1 MVAAQDAETTPLV
14 SSKKRDAFSSSAS
27 WKKKSI
33 VVGAF
38 FVAVA
43 CFAVVVGTIRDS
55 GKGAAP
61 FYSILGNTPA
71 ARSTLGSSN
80 VIALSVAC
88 SPGMRIPFDV
98 ENYSGV
104 VGAKL
109 ITKSMSSDFSFE
121 SGVDMTETSCG
132 SYELADASK
141 YLVDGEQFGFFLYRL
156 DGSGSPIKDIGC
168 ESIEEDGRCPVHSSP
183 ITDTVGGPFAL
194 SSCTSSFTTDGVT
207 FYNRVY
213 SSGEDTTGYTWGA
226 CDSACGLKQPSEC
239 SETTEEAD
247 TTFYVSGTL
256 TLSGDD
262 IATAVT
268 EDEDSLKAFI
278 ASAAG
283 VDERQVSLIVS
294 ATLGGK
300 PLTKAAV
307 KEAKMAK
314 LGSTGSVTVTYEIM
328 VSEESEAEEVST
340 MLTNAD
346 FSSDKLNSL
355 LSTKVTS
362 YERTSKPSWN
372 DEQTID
378 ETAQN
383 ESFEALRTKTEKAKA
398 AAEEAEHLA
407 KIAKEEAEAAE
418 KAAKAAAEKAA
429 AEKDAAAKKAAEE
442 EAAKK
447 EAEAK
452 AAEEAKA
459 KAEKEAAAKAAAE
472 KAAAEAEA
480 AAAKAKA
487 EAEAAAKAKAEAEAA
502 AKAKAEAEAAA
513 KAKAE
518 AEAAAKAKAEAEAAA
533 KAKAEAEA
541 AAKAKAE
548 AEAAAKAKA
557 EAEAAEAAAEAAR
570 LAAIRYVHGAI
581 TITGHDLI
589 GKMDTQLAKGE
600 TLDAIAREANVT
612 VGQVSVHM
620 STSAGLGSILSKL
633 TSKLGDKYETTTI
646 EFQVKC
652 PTKEEARK
660 AKGLIDRSIEEDDHI
675 QDFKDMGIEIT
686 SFKSALPTTIN
697 KESVDFG
704 QGHSTGVA
712 SLHHNATEANAMI
725 REQEEEAEKVAKE
738 LAEAQAAAATE
749 TPAAAADAQKIVD
762 VDLEKIGIINPAN
775 YTGKQQYTI
784 DGLKCEAWNSTRAQ
798 KWSYTAET
806 FPEGNLG
813 SHNYCRNP
821 AGDAMSWCITSEI
834 SEATNSYWNWCVPKG
849 CEPKGDGTTVSWC
862 HGVDYRGDQ
871 GTTHYGFKCKDWNNT
886 KTKPS
891 KYPDSGLKGQTC
903 RSAIQ
908 AYGYEKPWCWVQENE
923 HDYWWDYCNLESV
936 TVEYSTEAAEAAA
949 EAARLAAIR
958 YVHGAITITGHDLIG
973 KMDTQLAKG
982 ETLDAIA
989 REANVT
995 VGQVSVHMSTSA
1007 GLGSILS
1014 KLTSKLGDKYETTTI
1029 EFQVKCPTK
1038 EEARKAKG
1046 LIDRSIEEDDHIQDF
1061 KDMGIEITSFKS
1073 ALPTT
1078 INKESVD
1085 FGQGHST
1092 GVASLHHNATEAN
1105 AMIREQEEEAEK
1117 VAKEL
1122 AEAQA
1127 AAATETPAAAAD
1139 AQKIVDVDLEKIG
1152 IINPA
1157 NYTGKQQ
1164 YTIDGLKC
1172 EAWNS
1177 TRAQKWS
1184 YTAETF
1190 PEGNLGSHN
1199 YCRNPAGDA
1208 MSWCITS
1215 EISEATN
1222 SYWNWCVPKGCEP
1235 KGDGTTVSW
1244 CHGVD
1249 YRGDQGTTHYGFKC
1263 KDWNNTKT
1271 KPSKYPDSGLK
1282 GQTCRSA
1289 IQAYGYE
1296 KPWCWVQENEHD
1308 YWWDYCNL
1316 ESVTVE

>member
-1 MVAAQDAETTPLV
+1 
-14 SSKKRDAFSSSAS
+14 
-27 WKKKSI
+27 
-33 VVGAF
+33 
-38 FVAVA
+38 
-43 CFAVVVGTIRDS
+43 
-55 GKGAAP
+55 
-61 FYSILGNTPA
+61 
-71 ARSTLGSSN
+71 
-80 VIALSVAC
+80 
-88 SPGMRIPFDV
+88 
-98 ENYSGV
+98 
-104 VGAKL
+104 
-109 ITKSMSSDFSFE
+109 
-121 SGVDMTETSCG
+121 
-132 SYELADASK
+132 
-141 YLVDGEQFGFFLYRL
+141 
-156 DGSGSPIKDIGC
+156 
-168 ESIEEDGRCPVHSSP
+168 
-183 ITDTVGGPFAL
+183 
-194 SSCTSSFTTDGVT
+194 
-207 FYNRVY
+207 
-213 SSGEDTTGYTWGA
+213 
-226 CDSACGLKQPSEC
+226 
-239 SETTEEAD
+239 
-247 TTFYVSGTL
+247 
-256 TLSGDD
+256 
-262 IATAVT
+262 
-268 EDEDSLKAFI
+268 
-278 ASAAG
+278 
-283 VDERQVSLIVS
+283 
-294 ATLGGK
+294 
-300 PLTKAAV
+300 
-307 KEAKMAK
+307 
-314 LGSTGSVTVTYEIM
+314 
-328 VSEESEAEEVST
+328 
-340 MLTNAD
+340 
-346 FSSDKLNSL
+346 
-355 LSTKVTS
+355 
-362 YERTSKPSWN
+362 
-372 DEQTID
+372 
-378 ETAQN
+378 
-383 ESFEALRTKTEKAKA
+383 
-398 AAEEAEHLA
+398 
-407 KIAKEEAEAAE
+407 
-418 KAAKAAAEKAA
+418 
-429 AEKDAAAKKAAEE
+429 
-442 EAAKK
+442 
-447 EAEAK
+447 
-452 AAEEAKA
+452 
-459 KAEKEAAAKAAAE
+459 
-472 KAAAEAEA
+472 
-480 AAAKAKA
+480 
-487 EAEAAAKAKAEAEAA
+487 
-502 AKAKAEAEAAA
+502 
-513 KAKAE
+513 
-518 AEAAAKAKAEAEAAA
+518 
-533 KAKAEAEA
+533 
-541 AAKAKAE
+541 
-548 AEAAAKAKA
+548 
-557 EAEAAEAAAEAAR
+557 
-570 LAAIRYVHGAI
+570 
-581 TITGHDLI
+581 
-589 GKMDTQLAKGE
+589 MDTQLAKGE

-660 AKGLIDRSIEEDDHI
+660 AKRLINRSIEEDDHI

-1038 EEARKAKG
+1038 EEARKAKR
-1046 LIDRSIEEDDHIQDF
+1046 LINRSIEEDDHIQDF

>member
-1 MVAAQDAETTPLV
+1 MVAAQDAETTPLLI
-14 SSKKRDAFSSSAS
+14 SKKRDAFSSSAS

-43 CFAVVVGTIRDS
+43 CFAVVVGTIRDRD
-55 GKGAAP
+55 KAAAP

-109 ITKSMSSDFSFE
+109 ITKSMSADFSFE

-502 AKAKAEAEAAA
+502 AKAEAEAKAA
-513 KAKAE
+513 AE
-518 AEAAAKAKAEAEAAA
+518 A
-533 KAKAEAEA
+533 
-541 AAKAKAE
+541 

-600 TLDAIAREANVT
+600 TLDLIAREANVT

-652 PTKEEARK
+652 PTKKEARK
-660 AKGLIDRSIEEDDHI
+660 AKRLIDRSIEEDDHI

-686 SFKSALPTTIN
+686 SYKSALPTTIN

-784 DGLKCEAWNSTRAQ
+784 DGLKCEAWDSTRAQ

-821 AGDAMSWCITSEI
+821 AGDSMLWCITSEI
-834 SEATNSYWNWCVPKG
+834 SEATKKYWNWCVPKG

-871 GTTHYGFKCKDWNNT
+871 GTPTHYGLKCKDWNNT

-936 TVEYSTEAAEAAA
+936 TVE
-949 EAARLAAIR
+949 
-958 YVHGAITITGHDLIG
+958 
-973 KMDTQLAKG
+973 
-982 ETLDAIA
+982 
-989 REANVT
+989 
-995 VGQVSVHMSTSA
+995 
-1007 GLGSILS
+1007 
-1014 KLTSKLGDKYETTTI
+1014 
-1029 EFQVKCPTK
+1029 
-1038 EEARKAKG
+1038 
-1046 LIDRSIEEDDHIQDF
+1046 
-1061 KDMGIEITSFKS
+1061 
-1073 ALPTT
+1073 
-1078 INKESVD
+1078 
-1085 FGQGHST
+1085 
-1092 GVASLHHNATEAN
+1092 
-1105 AMIREQEEEAEK
+1105 
-1117 VAKEL
+1117 
-1122 AEAQA
+1122 
-1127 AAATETPAAAAD
+1127 
-1139 AQKIVDVDLEKIG
+1139 
-1152 IINPA
+1152 
-1157 NYTGKQQ
+1157 
-1164 YTIDGLKC
+1164 
-1172 EAWNS
+1172 
-1177 TRAQKWS
+1177 
-1184 YTAETF
+1184 
-1190 PEGNLGSHN
+1190 
-1199 YCRNPAGDA
+1199 
-1208 MSWCITS
+1208 
-1215 EISEATN
+1215 
-1222 SYWNWCVPKGCEP
+1222 
-1235 KGDGTTVSW
+1235 
-1244 CHGVD
+1244 
-1249 YRGDQGTTHYGFKC
+1249 
-1263 KDWNNTKT
+1263 
-1271 KPSKYPDSGLK
+1271 
-1282 GQTCRSA
+1282 
-1289 IQAYGYE
+1289 
-1296 KPWCWVQENEHD
+1296 
-1308 YWWDYCNL
+1308 
-1316 ESVTVE
+1316 

>member
-1 MVAAQDAETTPLV
+1 MVAAQDAETTPLLI
-14 SSKKRDAFSSSAS
+14 SKKRDAFSSSAS

-43 CFAVVVGTIRDS
+43 CFAVVVGTIRDRD
-55 GKGAAP
+55 KGAAP

-109 ITKSMSSDFSFE
+109 ITKSMSADFSFE

-502 AKAKAEAEAAA
+502 AKAEAEAKAA
-513 KAKAE
+513 AE
-518 AEAAAKAKAEAEAAA
+518 A
-533 KAKAEAEA
+533 
-541 AAKAKAE
+541 

-600 TLDAIAREANVT
+600 TLDLIAREANVT

-652 PTKEEARK
+652 PTKKEARK
-660 AKGLIDRSIEEDDHI
+660 AKRLINRSIEEDDHI

-686 SFKSALPTTIN
+686 SYKSALPTTIN

-784 DGLKCEAWNSTRAQ
+784 DGLKCEAWDSTRAQ

-821 AGDAMSWCITSEI
+821 AGDSMLWCITSEI
-834 SEATNSYWNWCVPKG
+834 SEATKKYWNWCVPKG

-871 GTTHYGFKCKDWNNT
+871 GTPTHYGLKCKDWNNT

-936 TVEYSTEAAEAAA
+936 TVE
-949 EAARLAAIR
+949 
-958 YVHGAITITGHDLIG
+958 
-973 KMDTQLAKG
+973 
-982 ETLDAIA
+982 
-989 REANVT
+989 
-995 VGQVSVHMSTSA
+995 
-1007 GLGSILS
+1007 
-1014 KLTSKLGDKYETTTI
+1014 
-1029 EFQVKCPTK
+1029 
-1038 EEARKAKG
+1038 
-1046 LIDRSIEEDDHIQDF
+1046 
-1061 KDMGIEITSFKS
+1061 
-1073 ALPTT
+1073 
-1078 INKESVD
+1078 
-1085 FGQGHST
+1085 
-1092 GVASLHHNATEAN
+1092 
-1105 AMIREQEEEAEK
+1105 
-1117 VAKEL
+1117 
-1122 AEAQA
+1122 
-1127 AAATETPAAAAD
+1127 
-1139 AQKIVDVDLEKIG
+1139 
-1152 IINPA
+1152 
-1157 NYTGKQQ
+1157 
-1164 YTIDGLKC
+1164 
-1172 EAWNS
+1172 
-1177 TRAQKWS
+1177 
-1184 YTAETF
+1184 
-1190 PEGNLGSHN
+1190 
-1199 YCRNPAGDA
+1199 
-1208 MSWCITS
+1208 
-1215 EISEATN
+1215 
-1222 SYWNWCVPKGCEP
+1222 
-1235 KGDGTTVSW
+1235 
-1244 CHGVD
+1244 
-1249 YRGDQGTTHYGFKC
+1249 
-1263 KDWNNTKT
+1263 
-1271 KPSKYPDSGLK
+1271 
-1282 GQTCRSA
+1282 
-1289 IQAYGYE
+1289 
-1296 KPWCWVQENEHD
+1296 
-1308 YWWDYCNL
+1308 
-1316 ESVTVE
+1316 

>member
-1 MVAAQDAETTPLV
+1 MVAAQDAETTPLLI
-14 SSKKRDAFSSSAS
+14 SKKRDAFSSSAS

-43 CFAVVVGTIRDS
+43 CFAVVVGTIRDRD
-55 GKGAAP
+55 KAAAP

-109 ITKSMSSDFSFE
+109 ITKSMSADFSFE

-502 AKAKAEAEAAA
+502 AKAEAEAKAA
-513 KAKAE
+513 AE
-518 AEAAAKAKAEAEAAA
+518 A
-533 KAKAEAEA
+533 
-541 AAKAKAE
+541 

-600 TLDAIAREANVT
+600 TLDLIAREANVT

-652 PTKEEARK
+652 PTKKEARK
-660 AKGLIDRSIEEDDHI
+660 AKRLINRSIEEDDHI
-675 QDFKDMGIEIT
+675 QDFKDMGIEEIT
-686 SFKSALPTTIN
+686 SYKSALPTTIN

-784 DGLKCEAWNSTRAQ
+784 DGLKCEAWDSTRAQ

-834 SEATNSYWNWCVPKG
+834 SEATKKYWNWCVPKG

-871 GTTHYGFKCKDWNNT
+871 GTPTHYGLKCKDWNNT

-936 TVEYSTEAAEAAA
+936 TVE
-949 EAARLAAIR
+949 
-958 YVHGAITITGHDLIG
+958 
-973 KMDTQLAKG
+973 
-982 ETLDAIA
+982 
-989 REANVT
+989 
-995 VGQVSVHMSTSA
+995 
-1007 GLGSILS
+1007 
-1014 KLTSKLGDKYETTTI
+1014 
-1029 EFQVKCPTK
+1029 
-1038 EEARKAKG
+1038 
-1046 LIDRSIEEDDHIQDF
+1046 
-1061 KDMGIEITSFKS
+1061 
-1073 ALPTT
+1073 
-1078 INKESVD
+1078 
-1085 FGQGHST
+1085 
-1092 GVASLHHNATEAN
+1092 
-1105 AMIREQEEEAEK
+1105 
-1117 VAKEL
+1117 
-1122 AEAQA
+1122 
-1127 AAATETPAAAAD
+1127 
-1139 AQKIVDVDLEKIG
+1139 
-1152 IINPA
+1152 
-1157 NYTGKQQ
+1157 
-1164 YTIDGLKC
+1164 
-1172 EAWNS
+1172 
-1177 TRAQKWS
+1177 
-1184 YTAETF
+1184 
-1190 PEGNLGSHN
+1190 
-1199 YCRNPAGDA
+1199 
-1208 MSWCITS
+1208 
-1215 EISEATN
+1215 
-1222 SYWNWCVPKGCEP
+1222 
-1235 KGDGTTVSW
+1235 
-1244 CHGVD
+1244 
-1249 YRGDQGTTHYGFKC
+1249 
-1263 KDWNNTKT
+1263 
-1271 KPSKYPDSGLK
+1271 
-1282 GQTCRSA
+1282 
-1289 IQAYGYE
+1289 
-1296 KPWCWVQENEHD
+1296 
-1308 YWWDYCNL
+1308 
-1316 ESVTVE
+1316 

>member
-1 MVAAQDAETTPLV
+1 MVAAQDAETTPLLI
-14 SSKKRDAFSSSAS
+14 SKKRDAFSSSAS

-43 CFAVVVGTIRDS
+43 CFAVVVGTIRDRD
-55 GKGAAP
+55 KGAAP

-109 ITKSMSSDFSFE
+109 ITKSMSADFSFE

-502 AKAKAEAEAAA
+502 AKAEAEAKAA
-513 KAKAE
+513 AE
-518 AEAAAKAKAEAEAAA
+518 A
-533 KAKAEAEA
+533 
-541 AAKAKAE
+541 

-600 TLDAIAREANVT
+600 TLDLIAREANVT

-652 PTKEEARK
+652 PTKKEARK
-660 AKGLIDRSIEEDDHI
+660 AKRLIDRSIEEDDHI
-675 QDFKDMGIEIT
+675 QDFKDMGIEEIT
-686 SFKSALPTTIN
+686 SYKSALPTTIN

-784 DGLKCEAWNSTRAQ
+784 DGLKCEAWDSTRAQ

-821 AGDAMSWCITSEI
+821 AGDSMLWCITSEI
-834 SEATNSYWNWCVPKG
+834 SEATKKYWNWCVPKG

-871 GTTHYGFKCKDWNNT
+871 GTPTHYGLKCKDWNNT

-891 KYPDSGLKGQTC
+891 EYPDSGLKGQTC

-936 TVEYSTEAAEAAA
+936 TVE
-949 EAARLAAIR
+949 
-958 YVHGAITITGHDLIG
+958 
-973 KMDTQLAKG
+973 
-982 ETLDAIA
+982 
-989 REANVT
+989 
-995 VGQVSVHMSTSA
+995 
-1007 GLGSILS
+1007 
-1014 KLTSKLGDKYETTTI
+1014 
-1029 EFQVKCPTK
+1029 
-1038 EEARKAKG
+1038 
-1046 LIDRSIEEDDHIQDF
+1046 
-1061 KDMGIEITSFKS
+1061 
-1073 ALPTT
+1073 
-1078 INKESVD
+1078 
-1085 FGQGHST
+1085 
-1092 GVASLHHNATEAN
+1092 
-1105 AMIREQEEEAEK
+1105 
-1117 VAKEL
+1117 
-1122 AEAQA
+1122 
-1127 AAATETPAAAAD
+1127 
-1139 AQKIVDVDLEKIG
+1139 
-1152 IINPA
+1152 
-1157 NYTGKQQ
+1157 
-1164 YTIDGLKC
+1164 
-1172 EAWNS
+1172 
-1177 TRAQKWS
+1177 
-1184 YTAETF
+1184 
-1190 PEGNLGSHN
+1190 
-1199 YCRNPAGDA
+1199 
-1208 MSWCITS
+1208 
-1215 EISEATN
+1215 
-1222 SYWNWCVPKGCEP
+1222 
-1235 KGDGTTVSW
+1235 
-1244 CHGVD
+1244 
-1249 YRGDQGTTHYGFKC
+1249 
-1263 KDWNNTKT
+1263 
-1271 KPSKYPDSGLK
+1271 
-1282 GQTCRSA
+1282 
-1289 IQAYGYE
+1289 
-1296 KPWCWVQENEHD
+1296 
-1308 YWWDYCNL
+1308 
-1316 ESVTVE
+1316 

>member
-43 CFAVVVGTIRDS
+43 CFAVVVGTIRDRD
-55 GKGAAP
+55 KAAAP

-109 ITKSMSSDFSFE
+109 ITKSMSADFSFE

-502 AKAKAEAEAAA
+502 AKAEAEAKAA
-513 KAKAE
+513 AE
-518 AEAAAKAKAEAEAAA
+518 A
-533 KAKAEAEA
+533 
-541 AAKAKAE
+541 

-600 TLDAIAREANVT
+600 TLDLIAREANVT

-652 PTKEEARK
+652 PTKKEARK
-660 AKGLIDRSIEEDDHI
+660 AKRLIDRSIEEDDHI
-675 QDFKDMGIEIT
+675 QDFKDMGIEEIT
-686 SFKSALPTTIN
+686 SYKSALPTTIN

-784 DGLKCEAWNSTRAQ
+784 DGLKCEAWDSTRAQ

-834 SEATNSYWNWCVPKG
+834 SEATKKYWNWCVPKG

-871 GTTHYGFKCKDWNNT
+871 GTPTHYGLKCKDWNNT

-936 TVEYSTEAAEAAA
+936 TVE
-949 EAARLAAIR
+949 
-958 YVHGAITITGHDLIG
+958 
-973 KMDTQLAKG
+973 
-982 ETLDAIA
+982 
-989 REANVT
+989 
-995 VGQVSVHMSTSA
+995 
-1007 GLGSILS
+1007 
-1014 KLTSKLGDKYETTTI
+1014 
-1029 EFQVKCPTK
+1029 
-1038 EEARKAKG
+1038 
-1046 LIDRSIEEDDHIQDF
+1046 
-1061 KDMGIEITSFKS
+1061 
-1073 ALPTT
+1073 
-1078 INKESVD
+1078 
-1085 FGQGHST
+1085 
-1092 GVASLHHNATEAN
+1092 
-1105 AMIREQEEEAEK
+1105 
-1117 VAKEL
+1117 
-1122 AEAQA
+1122 
-1127 AAATETPAAAAD
+1127 
-1139 AQKIVDVDLEKIG
+1139 
-1152 IINPA
+1152 
-1157 NYTGKQQ
+1157 
-1164 YTIDGLKC
+1164 
-1172 EAWNS
+1172 
-1177 TRAQKWS
+1177 
-1184 YTAETF
+1184 
-1190 PEGNLGSHN
+1190 
-1199 YCRNPAGDA
+1199 
-1208 MSWCITS
+1208 
-1215 EISEATN
+1215 
-1222 SYWNWCVPKGCEP
+1222 
-1235 KGDGTTVSW
+1235 
-1244 CHGVD
+1244 
-1249 YRGDQGTTHYGFKC
+1249 
-1263 KDWNNTKT
+1263 
-1271 KPSKYPDSGLK
+1271 
-1282 GQTCRSA
+1282 
-1289 IQAYGYE
+1289 
-1296 KPWCWVQENEHD
+1296 
-1308 YWWDYCNL
+1308 
-1316 ESVTVE
+1316 

>member
-1 MVAAQDAETTPLV
+1 MVAAQDAETTPLLI
-14 SSKKRDAFSSSAS
+14 SKKRDAFSSSAS

-43 CFAVVVGTIRDS
+43 CFAVVVGTMRDR

-88 SPGMRIPFDV
+88 SPGVRIPFDV

-340 MLTNAD
+340 ALTNAD

-418 KAAKAAAEKAA
+418 KAAKEAAEKAA

-487 EAEAAAKAKAEAEAA
+487 EAEAAAKAEAEAKA
-502 AKAKAEAEAAA
+502 AAEA
-513 KAKAE
+513 
-518 AEAAAKAKAEAEAAA
+518 
-533 KAKAEAEA
+533 
-541 AAKAKAE
+541 

-589 GKMDTQLAKGE
+589 GKMDTQLAKEE

-652 PTKEEARK
+652 PTKKEARK
-660 AKGLIDRSIEEDDHI
+660 AKRLINRSIEEDDHI

-712 SLHHNATEANAMI
+712 GLHHNATEANAMI

-738 LAEAQAAAATE
+738 LAAAQAAAATE
-749 TPAAAADAQKIVD
+749 TPAAAADAQKIVE
-762 VDLEKIGIINPAN
+762 VDLEKIGIINSAN

-784 DGLKCEAWNSTRAQ
+784 DGLKCEAWDSTRAQ
-798 KWSYTAET
+798 KWSYTAEE

-821 AGDAMSWCITSEI
+821 KGEQMLWCITSEK

-871 GTTHYGFKCKDWNNT
+871 GTTRYGFKCKDWNNT

-891 KYPDSGLKGQTC
+891 KFPDSGLEGQTC

-908 AYGYEKPWCWVQENE
+908 AYGYEKPWCWVQEND

-936 TVEYSTEAAEAAA
+936 TVE
-949 EAARLAAIR
+949 
-958 YVHGAITITGHDLIG
+958 
-973 KMDTQLAKG
+973 
-982 ETLDAIA
+982 
-989 REANVT
+989 
-995 VGQVSVHMSTSA
+995 
-1007 GLGSILS
+1007 
-1014 KLTSKLGDKYETTTI
+1014 
-1029 EFQVKCPTK
+1029 
-1038 EEARKAKG
+1038 
-1046 LIDRSIEEDDHIQDF
+1046 
-1061 KDMGIEITSFKS
+1061 
-1073 ALPTT
+1073 
-1078 INKESVD
+1078 
-1085 FGQGHST
+1085 
-1092 GVASLHHNATEAN
+1092 
-1105 AMIREQEEEAEK
+1105 
-1117 VAKEL
+1117 
-1122 AEAQA
+1122 
-1127 AAATETPAAAAD
+1127 
-1139 AQKIVDVDLEKIG
+1139 
-1152 IINPA
+1152 
-1157 NYTGKQQ
+1157 
-1164 YTIDGLKC
+1164 
-1172 EAWNS
+1172 
-1177 TRAQKWS
+1177 
-1184 YTAETF
+1184 
-1190 PEGNLGSHN
+1190 
-1199 YCRNPAGDA
+1199 
-1208 MSWCITS
+1208 
-1215 EISEATN
+1215 
-1222 SYWNWCVPKGCEP
+1222 
-1235 KGDGTTVSW
+1235 
-1244 CHGVD
+1244 
-1249 YRGDQGTTHYGFKC
+1249 
-1263 KDWNNTKT
+1263 
-1271 KPSKYPDSGLK
+1271 
-1282 GQTCRSA
+1282 
-1289 IQAYGYE
+1289 
-1296 KPWCWVQENEHD
+1296 
-1308 YWWDYCNL
+1308 
-1316 ESVTVE
+1316 

>member
-1 MVAAQDAETTPLV
+1 MCTPLV

-518 AEAAAKAKAEAEAAA
+518 AEAAAKAKAEAEAA
-533 KAKAEAEA
+533 
-541 AAKAKAE
+541 
-548 AEAAAKAKA
+548 
-557 EAEAAEAAAEAAR
+557 EAAAEAAR

-936 TVEYSTEAAEAAA
+936 TVE
-949 EAARLAAIR
+949 
-958 YVHGAITITGHDLIG
+958 
-973 KMDTQLAKG
+973 
-982 ETLDAIA
+982 
-989 REANVT
+989 
-995 VGQVSVHMSTSA
+995 
-1007 GLGSILS
+1007 
-1014 KLTSKLGDKYETTTI
+1014 
-1029 EFQVKCPTK
+1029 
-1038 EEARKAKG
+1038 
-1046 LIDRSIEEDDHIQDF
+1046 
-1061 KDMGIEITSFKS
+1061 
-1073 ALPTT
+1073 
-1078 INKESVD
+1078 
-1085 FGQGHST
+1085 
-1092 GVASLHHNATEAN
+1092 
-1105 AMIREQEEEAEK
+1105 
-1117 VAKEL
+1117 
-1122 AEAQA
+1122 
-1127 AAATETPAAAAD
+1127 
-1139 AQKIVDVDLEKIG
+1139 
-1152 IINPA
+1152 
-1157 NYTGKQQ
+1157 
-1164 YTIDGLKC
+1164 
-1172 EAWNS
+1172 
-1177 TRAQKWS
+1177 
-1184 YTAETF
+1184 
-1190 PEGNLGSHN
+1190 
-1199 YCRNPAGDA
+1199 
-1208 MSWCITS
+1208 
-1215 EISEATN
+1215 
-1222 SYWNWCVPKGCEP
+1222 
-1235 KGDGTTVSW
+1235 
-1244 CHGVD
+1244 
-1249 YRGDQGTTHYGFKC
+1249 
-1263 KDWNNTKT
+1263 
-1271 KPSKYPDSGLK
+1271 
-1282 GQTCRSA
+1282 
-1289 IQAYGYE
+1289 
-1296 KPWCWVQENEHD
+1296 
-1308 YWWDYCNL
+1308 
-1316 ESVTVE
+1316 

>member
-1 MVAAQDAETTPLV
+1 MVAAQDAETTPLLI
-14 SSKKRDAFSSSAS
+14 SKKRDAFSSSAS

-43 CFAVVVGTIRDS
+43 CFAVVVGTIRDRD
-55 GKGAAP
+55 KGAAP

-109 ITKSMSSDFSFE
+109 ITKSMSADFSFE

-372 DEQTID
+372 DKQTID

-502 AKAKAEAEAAA
+502 AKAEAEAKAAAEAAEAAAKAKAEAEAAA

-600 TLDAIAREANVT
+600 TLDLIAREANVT

-652 PTKEEARK
+652 PTKKEARK
-660 AKGLIDRSIEEDDHI
+660 AKRLIDRSIEEDDHI

-686 SFKSALPTTIN
+686 SYKSALPTTIN

-784 DGLKCEAWNSTRAQ
+784 DGLKCEAW
-798 KWSYTAET
+798 
-806 FPEGNLG
+806 
-813 SHNYCRNP
+813 
-821 AGDAMSWCITSEI
+821 D
-834 SEATNSYWNWCVPKG
+834 
-849 CEPKGDGTTVSWC
+849 
-862 HGVDYRGDQ
+862 
-871 GTTHYGFKCKDWNNT
+871 
-886 KTKPS
+886 
-891 KYPDSGLKGQTC
+891 
-903 RSAIQ
+903 
-908 AYGYEKPWCWVQENE
+908 
-923 HDYWWDYCNLESV
+923 
-936 TVEYSTEAAEAAA
+936 
-949 EAARLAAIR
+949 
-958 YVHGAITITGHDLIG
+958 
-973 KMDTQLAKG
+973 
-982 ETLDAIA
+982 
-989 REANVT
+989 
-995 VGQVSVHMSTSA
+995 STSA
-1007 GLGSILS
+1007 EMELHGGDIPRGQLGIAQL
-1014 KLTSKLGDKYETTTI
+1014 
-1029 EFQVKCPTK
+1029 
-1038 EEARKAKG
+1038 
-1046 LIDRSIEEDDHIQDF
+1046 
-1061 KDMGIEITSFKS
+1061 
-1073 ALPTT
+1073 LP
-1078 INKESVD
+1078 
-1085 FGQGHST
+1085 Q
-1092 GVASLHHNATEAN
+1092 
-1105 AMIREQEEEAEK
+1105 
-1117 VAKEL
+1117 
-1122 AEAQA
+1122 
-1127 AAATETPAAAAD
+1127 
-1139 AQKIVDVDLEKIG
+1139 
-1152 IINPA
+1152 
-1157 NYTGKQQ
+1157 
-1164 YTIDGLKC
+1164 
-1172 EAWNS
+1172 
-1177 TRAQKWS
+1177 
-1184 YTAETF
+1184 
-1190 PEGNLGSHN
+1190 
-1199 YCRNPAGDA
+1199 
-1208 MSWCITS
+1208 
-1215 EISEATN
+1215 
-1222 SYWNWCVPKGCEP
+1222 
-1235 KGDGTTVSW
+1235 
-1244 CHGVD
+1244 
-1249 YRGDQGTTHYGFKC
+1249 
-1263 KDWNNTKT
+1263 
-1271 KPSKYPDSGLK
+1271 SGRRFHVVVYHL
-1282 GQTCRSA
+1282 
-1289 IQAYGYE
+1289 
-1296 KPWCWVQENEHD
+1296 
-1308 YWWDYCNL
+1308 
-1316 ESVTVE
+1316 

>member
-502 AKAKAEAEAAA
+502 AKAEAEAKAA
-513 KAKAE
+513 AE
-518 AEAAAKAKAEAEAAA
+518 AAEAAA

-660 AKGLIDRSIEEDDHI
+660 AKGLINRSIEEDDHI

-936 TVEYSTEAAEAAA
+936 TVE
-949 EAARLAAIR
+949 
-958 YVHGAITITGHDLIG
+958 
-973 KMDTQLAKG
+973 
-982 ETLDAIA
+982 
-989 REANVT
+989 
-995 VGQVSVHMSTSA
+995 
-1007 GLGSILS
+1007 
-1014 KLTSKLGDKYETTTI
+1014 
-1029 EFQVKCPTK
+1029 
-1038 EEARKAKG
+1038 
-1046 LIDRSIEEDDHIQDF
+1046 
-1061 KDMGIEITSFKS
+1061 
-1073 ALPTT
+1073 
-1078 INKESVD
+1078 
-1085 FGQGHST
+1085 
-1092 GVASLHHNATEAN
+1092 
-1105 AMIREQEEEAEK
+1105 
-1117 VAKEL
+1117 
-1122 AEAQA
+1122 
-1127 AAATETPAAAAD
+1127 
-1139 AQKIVDVDLEKIG
+1139 
-1152 IINPA
+1152 
-1157 NYTGKQQ
+1157 
-1164 YTIDGLKC
+1164 
-1172 EAWNS
+1172 
-1177 TRAQKWS
+1177 
-1184 YTAETF
+1184 
-1190 PEGNLGSHN
+1190 
-1199 YCRNPAGDA
+1199 
-1208 MSWCITS
+1208 
-1215 EISEATN
+1215 
-1222 SYWNWCVPKGCEP
+1222 
-1235 KGDGTTVSW
+1235 
-1244 CHGVD
+1244 
-1249 YRGDQGTTHYGFKC
+1249 
-1263 KDWNNTKT
+1263 
-1271 KPSKYPDSGLK
+1271 
-1282 GQTCRSA
+1282 
-1289 IQAYGYE
+1289 
-1296 KPWCWVQENEHD
+1296 
-1308 YWWDYCNL
+1308 
-1316 ESVTVE
+1316 

>member
-1 MVAAQDAETTPLV
+1 MVAAQDAETTPLLI
-14 SSKKRDAFSSSAS
+14 SKKRDAFSSSAS

-43 CFAVVVGTIRDS
+43 CFAVVVGTIRDRD
-55 GKGAAP
+55 KGAAP

-109 ITKSMSSDFSFE
+109 ITKSMSADFSFE

-502 AKAKAEAEAAA
+502 
-513 KAKAE
+513 
-518 AEAAAKAKAEAEAAA
+518 
-533 KAKAEAEA
+533 
-541 AAKAKAE
+541 
-548 AEAAAKAKA
+548 
-557 EAEAAEAAAEAAR
+557 EAAAEAAR

-600 TLDAIAREANVT
+600 TLDLIAREANVT

-652 PTKEEARK
+652 PTKKEARK
-660 AKGLIDRSIEEDDHI
+660 AKRLINRSIEEDDHI
-675 QDFKDMGIEIT
+675 QDFKDMGIEEIT
-686 SFKSALPTTIN
+686 SYKSALPTTIN

-784 DGLKCEAWNSTRAQ
+784 DGLKCEAWDSTRAQ

-834 SEATNSYWNWCVPKG
+834 SEATKKYWNWCVPKG

-871 GTTHYGFKCKDWNNT
+871 GTPTHYGLKCKDWNNT

-936 TVEYSTEAAEAAA
+936 TVE
-949 EAARLAAIR
+949 
-958 YVHGAITITGHDLIG
+958 
-973 KMDTQLAKG
+973 
-982 ETLDAIA
+982 
-989 REANVT
+989 
-995 VGQVSVHMSTSA
+995 
-1007 GLGSILS
+1007 
-1014 KLTSKLGDKYETTTI
+1014 
-1029 EFQVKCPTK
+1029 
-1038 EEARKAKG
+1038 
-1046 LIDRSIEEDDHIQDF
+1046 
-1061 KDMGIEITSFKS
+1061 
-1073 ALPTT
+1073 
-1078 INKESVD
+1078 
-1085 FGQGHST
+1085 
-1092 GVASLHHNATEAN
+1092 
-1105 AMIREQEEEAEK
+1105 
-1117 VAKEL
+1117 
-1122 AEAQA
+1122 
-1127 AAATETPAAAAD
+1127 
-1139 AQKIVDVDLEKIG
+1139 
-1152 IINPA
+1152 
-1157 NYTGKQQ
+1157 
-1164 YTIDGLKC
+1164 
-1172 EAWNS
+1172 
-1177 TRAQKWS
+1177 
-1184 YTAETF
+1184 
-1190 PEGNLGSHN
+1190 
-1199 YCRNPAGDA
+1199 
-1208 MSWCITS
+1208 
-1215 EISEATN
+1215 
-1222 SYWNWCVPKGCEP
+1222 
-1235 KGDGTTVSW
+1235 
-1244 CHGVD
+1244 
-1249 YRGDQGTTHYGFKC
+1249 
-1263 KDWNNTKT
+1263 
-1271 KPSKYPDSGLK
+1271 
-1282 GQTCRSA
+1282 
-1289 IQAYGYE
+1289 
-1296 KPWCWVQENEHD
+1296 
-1308 YWWDYCNL
+1308 
-1316 ESVTVE
+1316 

>member
-1 MVAAQDAETTPLV
+1 MVAAQDAETTPLLI
-14 SSKKRDAFSSSAS
+14 SKKRDAFSSSAS

-43 CFAVVVGTIRDS
+43 CFAVVVGTIRDR

-340 MLTNAD
+340 ALTNAD

-418 KAAKAAAEKAA
+418 KAAKEAAEKAA

-502 AKAKAEAEAAA
+502 AKAEAEAKAA
-513 KAKAE
+513 AE
-518 AEAAAKAKAEAEAAA
+518 A
-533 KAKAEAEA
+533 AEA

-652 PTKEEARK
+652 PTKKEARK
-660 AKGLIDRSIEEDDHI
+660 AKRLINRSIEEDDHI

-798 KWSYTAET
+798 KWSYTAEK

-821 AGDAMSWCITSEI
+821 KGEIMSWCITSEI

-871 GTTHYGFKCKDWNNT
+871 GTTRYGFKCKDWNNT

-936 TVEYSTEAAEAAA
+936 TVE
-949 EAARLAAIR
+949 
-958 YVHGAITITGHDLIG
+958 
-973 KMDTQLAKG
+973 
-982 ETLDAIA
+982 
-989 REANVT
+989 
-995 VGQVSVHMSTSA
+995 
-1007 GLGSILS
+1007 
-1014 KLTSKLGDKYETTTI
+1014 
-1029 EFQVKCPTK
+1029 
-1038 EEARKAKG
+1038 
-1046 LIDRSIEEDDHIQDF
+1046 
-1061 KDMGIEITSFKS
+1061 
-1073 ALPTT
+1073 
-1078 INKESVD
+1078 
-1085 FGQGHST
+1085 
-1092 GVASLHHNATEAN
+1092 
-1105 AMIREQEEEAEK
+1105 
-1117 VAKEL
+1117 
-1122 AEAQA
+1122 
-1127 AAATETPAAAAD
+1127 
-1139 AQKIVDVDLEKIG
+1139 
-1152 IINPA
+1152 
-1157 NYTGKQQ
+1157 
-1164 YTIDGLKC
+1164 
-1172 EAWNS
+1172 
-1177 TRAQKWS
+1177 
-1184 YTAETF
+1184 
-1190 PEGNLGSHN
+1190 
-1199 YCRNPAGDA
+1199 
-1208 MSWCITS
+1208 
-1215 EISEATN
+1215 
-1222 SYWNWCVPKGCEP
+1222 
-1235 KGDGTTVSW
+1235 
-1244 CHGVD
+1244 
-1249 YRGDQGTTHYGFKC
+1249 
-1263 KDWNNTKT
+1263 
-1271 KPSKYPDSGLK
+1271 
-1282 GQTCRSA
+1282 
-1289 IQAYGYE
+1289 
-1296 KPWCWVQENEHD
+1296 
-1308 YWWDYCNL
+1308 
-1316 ESVTVE
+1316 

>member
-1 MVAAQDAETTPLV
+1 MVAAQDAETTPLLI
-14 SSKKRDAFSSSAS
+14 SKKRDAFSSSAS

-43 CFAVVVGTIRDS
+43 CFAVVVGTIRDR

-61 FYSILGNTPA
+61 FYSILGNPPA

-109 ITKSMSSDFSFE
+109 ITKSMSADFSFE

-372 DEQTID
+372 DKQTID

-502 AKAKAEAEAAA
+502 AKAEAEAKAA
-513 KAKAE
+513 AE
-518 AEAAAKAKAEAEAAA
+518 A
-533 KAKAEAEA
+533 
-541 AAKAKAE
+541 

-600 TLDAIAREANVT
+600 TLDLIAREANVT

-652 PTKEEARK
+652 PTKKEARK
-660 AKGLIDRSIEEDDHI
+660 AKRLINRSIEEDDHI

-686 SFKSALPTTIN
+686 SYKSALPTTIN

-784 DGLKCEAWNSTRAQ
+784 DGLKCEAWDSTRAQ

-821 AGDAMSWCITSEI
+821 AGDSMLWCITSEI
-834 SEATNSYWNWCVPKG
+834 SEATKKYWNWCVPKG

-871 GTTHYGFKCKDWNNT
+871 GTPTHYGLKCKDWNNT

-891 KYPDSGLKGQTC
+891 KFPDSGLEGQTC

-936 TVEYSTEAAEAAA
+936 TVE
-949 EAARLAAIR
+949 
-958 YVHGAITITGHDLIG
+958 
-973 KMDTQLAKG
+973 
-982 ETLDAIA
+982 
-989 REANVT
+989 
-995 VGQVSVHMSTSA
+995 
-1007 GLGSILS
+1007 
-1014 KLTSKLGDKYETTTI
+1014 
-1029 EFQVKCPTK
+1029 
-1038 EEARKAKG
+1038 
-1046 LIDRSIEEDDHIQDF
+1046 
-1061 KDMGIEITSFKS
+1061 
-1073 ALPTT
+1073 
-1078 INKESVD
+1078 
-1085 FGQGHST
+1085 
-1092 GVASLHHNATEAN
+1092 
-1105 AMIREQEEEAEK
+1105 
-1117 VAKEL
+1117 
-1122 AEAQA
+1122 
-1127 AAATETPAAAAD
+1127 
-1139 AQKIVDVDLEKIG
+1139 
-1152 IINPA
+1152 
-1157 NYTGKQQ
+1157 
-1164 YTIDGLKC
+1164 
-1172 EAWNS
+1172 
-1177 TRAQKWS
+1177 
-1184 YTAETF
+1184 
-1190 PEGNLGSHN
+1190 
-1199 YCRNPAGDA
+1199 
-1208 MSWCITS
+1208 
-1215 EISEATN
+1215 
-1222 SYWNWCVPKGCEP
+1222 
-1235 KGDGTTVSW
+1235 
-1244 CHGVD
+1244 
-1249 YRGDQGTTHYGFKC
+1249 
-1263 KDWNNTKT
+1263 
-1271 KPSKYPDSGLK
+1271 
-1282 GQTCRSA
+1282 
-1289 IQAYGYE
+1289 
-1296 KPWCWVQENEHD
+1296 
-1308 YWWDYCNL
+1308 
-1316 ESVTVE
+1316 

>member
-1 MVAAQDAETTPLV
+1 MVAAQDAETTPLLI
-14 SSKKRDAFSSSAS
+14 SKKRDAFSSSAS

-43 CFAVVVGTIRDS
+43 CFAVVVGTIRDR

-88 SPGMRIPFDV
+88 SPGVRIPFDV

-194 SSCTSSFTTDGVT
+194 ISCTSSFTTDGVT

-340 MLTNAD
+340 ALTNAD

-383 ESFEALRTKTEKAKA
+383 ESFEALKTKTEKAKA

-418 KAAKAAAEKAA
+418 KAAKEAAEKAA

-502 AKAKAEAEAAA
+502 AKAEAEAKAA
-513 KAKAE
+513 AE
-518 AEAAAKAKAEAEAAA
+518 AAEAAAKAKAEAEAAA

-589 GKMDTQLAKGE
+589 GKMDTPLAKE
-600 TLDAIAREANVT
+600 DTLDAIAREANVT

-652 PTKEEARK
+652 PTMKEAMK
-660 AKGLIDRSIEEDDHI
+660 AKRLINRSIEEDDHI

-686 SFKSALPTTIN
+686 SFKSALATTIN

-712 SLHHNATEANAMI
+712 GLHHNATEANAMI

-738 LAEAQAAAATE
+738 LAAAQAAAATE

-762 VDLEKIGIINPAN
+762 VDLEKIGIINSAN

-784 DGLKCEAWNSTRAQ
+784 DGLKCEAWDSTRAQ
-798 KWSYTAET
+798 KWSYTAEE

-821 AGDAMSWCITSEI
+821 KGEQMLWCITSEK

-871 GTTHYGFKCKDWNNT
+871 GTTRYGFKCKDWNNT

-891 KYPDSGLKGQTC
+891 KFPDSGLEGQTC

-908 AYGYEKPWCWVQENE
+908 AYGYEKPWCWVQEND

-936 TVEYSTEAAEAAA
+936 TVE
-949 EAARLAAIR
+949 
-958 YVHGAITITGHDLIG
+958 
-973 KMDTQLAKG
+973 
-982 ETLDAIA
+982 
-989 REANVT
+989 
-995 VGQVSVHMSTSA
+995 
-1007 GLGSILS
+1007 
-1014 KLTSKLGDKYETTTI
+1014 
-1029 EFQVKCPTK
+1029 
-1038 EEARKAKG
+1038 
-1046 LIDRSIEEDDHIQDF
+1046 
-1061 KDMGIEITSFKS
+1061 
-1073 ALPTT
+1073 
-1078 INKESVD
+1078 
-1085 FGQGHST
+1085 
-1092 GVASLHHNATEAN
+1092 
-1105 AMIREQEEEAEK
+1105 
-1117 VAKEL
+1117 
-1122 AEAQA
+1122 
-1127 AAATETPAAAAD
+1127 
-1139 AQKIVDVDLEKIG
+1139 
-1152 IINPA
+1152 
-1157 NYTGKQQ
+1157 
-1164 YTIDGLKC
+1164 
-1172 EAWNS
+1172 
-1177 TRAQKWS
+1177 
-1184 YTAETF
+1184 
-1190 PEGNLGSHN
+1190 
-1199 YCRNPAGDA
+1199 
-1208 MSWCITS
+1208 
-1215 EISEATN
+1215 
-1222 SYWNWCVPKGCEP
+1222 
-1235 KGDGTTVSW
+1235 
-1244 CHGVD
+1244 
-1249 YRGDQGTTHYGFKC
+1249 
-1263 KDWNNTKT
+1263 
-1271 KPSKYPDSGLK
+1271 
-1282 GQTCRSA
+1282 
-1289 IQAYGYE
+1289 
-1296 KPWCWVQENEHD
+1296 
-1308 YWWDYCNL
+1308 
-1316 ESVTVE
+1316 

>member
-1 MVAAQDAETTPLV
+1 MVAAQDAETTPLLI
-14 SSKKRDAFSSSAS
+14 SKKRDAFSSSAS

-43 CFAVVVGTIRDS
+43 CFAVVVGTIRDRD
-55 GKGAAP
+55 KAAAP

-109 ITKSMSSDFSFE
+109 ITKSMSADFSFE

-502 AKAKAEAEAAA
+502 AKAEAEAKAA
-513 KAKAE
+513 AE
-518 AEAAAKAKAEAEAAA
+518 A
-533 KAKAEAEA
+533 
-541 AAKAKAE
+541 

-600 TLDAIAREANVT
+600 TLDLIAREANVT

-652 PTKEEARK
+652 PTKKEARK
-660 AKGLIDRSIEEDDHI
+660 AKRLIDRSIEEDDHI

-686 SFKSALPTTIN
+686 SYKSALPTTIN

-784 DGLKCEAWNSTRAQ
+784 DGLKCEAWDSTRAQ

-821 AGDAMSWCITSEI
+821 AGDTMLWCITSEI
-834 SEATNSYWNWCVPKG
+834 SEATKKYWNWCVPKG

-871 GTTHYGFKCKDWNNT
+871 GTPTHYGLKCKDWNNT

-936 TVEYSTEAAEAAA
+936 TVE
-949 EAARLAAIR
+949 
-958 YVHGAITITGHDLIG
+958 
-973 KMDTQLAKG
+973 
-982 ETLDAIA
+982 
-989 REANVT
+989 
-995 VGQVSVHMSTSA
+995 
-1007 GLGSILS
+1007 
-1014 KLTSKLGDKYETTTI
+1014 
-1029 EFQVKCPTK
+1029 
-1038 EEARKAKG
+1038 
-1046 LIDRSIEEDDHIQDF
+1046 
-1061 KDMGIEITSFKS
+1061 
-1073 ALPTT
+1073 
-1078 INKESVD
+1078 
-1085 FGQGHST
+1085 
-1092 GVASLHHNATEAN
+1092 
-1105 AMIREQEEEAEK
+1105 
-1117 VAKEL
+1117 
-1122 AEAQA
+1122 
-1127 AAATETPAAAAD
+1127 
-1139 AQKIVDVDLEKIG
+1139 
-1152 IINPA
+1152 
-1157 NYTGKQQ
+1157 
-1164 YTIDGLKC
+1164 
-1172 EAWNS
+1172 
-1177 TRAQKWS
+1177 
-1184 YTAETF
+1184 
-1190 PEGNLGSHN
+1190 
-1199 YCRNPAGDA
+1199 
-1208 MSWCITS
+1208 
-1215 EISEATN
+1215 
-1222 SYWNWCVPKGCEP
+1222 
-1235 KGDGTTVSW
+1235 
-1244 CHGVD
+1244 
-1249 YRGDQGTTHYGFKC
+1249 
-1263 KDWNNTKT
+1263 
-1271 KPSKYPDSGLK
+1271 
-1282 GQTCRSA
+1282 
-1289 IQAYGYE
+1289 
-1296 KPWCWVQENEHD
+1296 
-1308 YWWDYCNL
+1308 
-1316 ESVTVE
+1316 

>member
-1 MVAAQDAETTPLV
+1 MVAAQDAETTPLLI
-14 SSKKRDAFSSSAS
+14 SKKRDAFSSSAS

-43 CFAVVVGTIRDS
+43 CFAVVVGTIRDRD
-55 GKGAAP
+55 KAAAP

-109 ITKSMSSDFSFE
+109 ITKSMSADFSFE

-372 DEQTID
+372 DKQTID

-502 AKAKAEAEAAA
+502 AKAEAEAKAA
-513 KAKAE
+513 AE
-518 AEAAAKAKAEAEAAA
+518 A
-533 KAKAEAEA
+533 
-541 AAKAKAE
+541 

-600 TLDAIAREANVT
+600 TLDLIAREANVT

-652 PTKEEARK
+652 PTKKEARK
-660 AKGLIDRSIEEDDHI
+660 AKRLIDRSIEEDDHI

-686 SFKSALPTTIN
+686 SYKSALPTTIN

-784 DGLKCEAWNSTRAQ
+784 DGLKCEAWDSTRAQ

-821 AGDAMSWCITSEI
+821 KGEQMLWCITSEK

-871 GTTHYGFKCKDWNNT
+871 GTPTHYGLKCKDWNNT

-891 KYPDSGLKGQTC
+891 KFPDSGLEGQTC

-936 TVEYSTEAAEAAA
+936 TVE
-949 EAARLAAIR
+949 
-958 YVHGAITITGHDLIG
+958 
-973 KMDTQLAKG
+973 
-982 ETLDAIA
+982 
-989 REANVT
+989 
-995 VGQVSVHMSTSA
+995 
-1007 GLGSILS
+1007 
-1014 KLTSKLGDKYETTTI
+1014 
-1029 EFQVKCPTK
+1029 
-1038 EEARKAKG
+1038 
-1046 LIDRSIEEDDHIQDF
+1046 
-1061 KDMGIEITSFKS
+1061 
-1073 ALPTT
+1073 
-1078 INKESVD
+1078 
-1085 FGQGHST
+1085 
-1092 GVASLHHNATEAN
+1092 
-1105 AMIREQEEEAEK
+1105 
-1117 VAKEL
+1117 
-1122 AEAQA
+1122 
-1127 AAATETPAAAAD
+1127 
-1139 AQKIVDVDLEKIG
+1139 
-1152 IINPA
+1152 
-1157 NYTGKQQ
+1157 
-1164 YTIDGLKC
+1164 
-1172 EAWNS
+1172 
-1177 TRAQKWS
+1177 
-1184 YTAETF
+1184 
-1190 PEGNLGSHN
+1190 
-1199 YCRNPAGDA
+1199 
-1208 MSWCITS
+1208 
-1215 EISEATN
+1215 
-1222 SYWNWCVPKGCEP
+1222 
-1235 KGDGTTVSW
+1235 
-1244 CHGVD
+1244 
-1249 YRGDQGTTHYGFKC
+1249 
-1263 KDWNNTKT
+1263 
-1271 KPSKYPDSGLK
+1271 
-1282 GQTCRSA
+1282 
-1289 IQAYGYE
+1289 
-1296 KPWCWVQENEHD
+1296 
-1308 YWWDYCNL
+1308 
-1316 ESVTVE
+1316 

>member
-1 MVAAQDAETTPLV
+1 MVAAQDAETTPLLI
-14 SSKKRDAFSSSAS
+14 SKKRDAFSSSAS

-43 CFAVVVGTIRDS
+43 CFAVVVGTIRDRD
-55 GKGAAP
+55 KGAAP

-109 ITKSMSSDFSFE
+109 ITKSMSADFSFE

-372 DEQTID
+372 DKQTID

-502 AKAKAEAEAAA
+502 AKAEAEAKAA
-513 KAKAE
+513 AE
-518 AEAAAKAKAEAEAAA
+518 A
-533 KAKAEAEA
+533 
-541 AAKAKAE
+541 

-600 TLDAIAREANVT
+600 TLDLIAREANVT

-652 PTKEEARK
+652 PTKKEARK
-660 AKGLIDRSIEEDDHI
+660 AKRLIDRSIEEDDHI

-686 SFKSALPTTIN
+686 SYKSALPTTIN

-784 DGLKCEAWNSTRAQ
+784 DGLKCEAWDSTRAQ

-821 AGDAMSWCITSEI
+821 AGDSMLWCITSEI
-834 SEATNSYWNWCVPKG
+834 SEATKKYWNWCVPKG

-871 GTTHYGFKCKDWNNT
+871 GTPTHYGLKCKDWNNT

-936 TVEYSTEAAEAAA
+936 TV
-949 EAARLAAIR
+949 
-958 YVHGAITITGHDLIG
+958 V
-973 KMDTQLAKG
+973 
-982 ETLDAIA
+982 
-989 REANVT
+989 
-995 VGQVSVHMSTSA
+995 
-1007 GLGSILS
+1007 
-1014 KLTSKLGDKYETTTI
+1014 
-1029 EFQVKCPTK
+1029 
-1038 EEARKAKG
+1038 
-1046 LIDRSIEEDDHIQDF
+1046 
-1061 KDMGIEITSFKS
+1061 
-1073 ALPTT
+1073 
-1078 INKESVD
+1078 
-1085 FGQGHST
+1085 
-1092 GVASLHHNATEAN
+1092 
-1105 AMIREQEEEAEK
+1105 
-1117 VAKEL
+1117 
-1122 AEAQA
+1122 
-1127 AAATETPAAAAD
+1127 
-1139 AQKIVDVDLEKIG
+1139 
-1152 IINPA
+1152 
-1157 NYTGKQQ
+1157 
-1164 YTIDGLKC
+1164 
-1172 EAWNS
+1172 
-1177 TRAQKWS
+1177 
-1184 YTAETF
+1184 
-1190 PEGNLGSHN
+1190 
-1199 YCRNPAGDA
+1199 
-1208 MSWCITS
+1208 
-1215 EISEATN
+1215 
-1222 SYWNWCVPKGCEP
+1222 
-1235 KGDGTTVSW
+1235 
-1244 CHGVD
+1244 
-1249 YRGDQGTTHYGFKC
+1249 
-1263 KDWNNTKT
+1263 
-1271 KPSKYPDSGLK
+1271 
-1282 GQTCRSA
+1282 
-1289 IQAYGYE
+1289 
-1296 KPWCWVQENEHD
+1296 
-1308 YWWDYCNL
+1308 
-1316 ESVTVE
+1316 

>member
-1 MVAAQDAETTPLV
+1 MVAAQDAETTPLLI
-14 SSKKRDAFSSSAS
+14 SKKRDAFSSSAS

-43 CFAVVVGTIRDS
+43 CFAVVVGTIRDRD
-55 GKGAAP
+55 KGAAP

-109 ITKSMSSDFSFE
+109 ITKSMSADFSFE

-372 DEQTID
+372 DKQTID

-502 AKAKAEAEAAA
+502 AKAEAEAKAA
-513 KAKAE
+513 AE
-518 AEAAAKAKAEAEAAA
+518 A
-533 KAKAEAEA
+533 
-541 AAKAKAE
+541 

-600 TLDAIAREANVT
+600 TLDLIAREANVT

-652 PTKEEARK
+652 PTKKEARK
-660 AKGLIDRSIEEDDHI
+660 AKRLIDRSIEEDDHI
-675 QDFKDMGIEIT
+675 QDFKDMGIEEIT
-686 SFKSALPTTIN
+686 SYKSALPTTIN

-784 DGLKCEAWNSTRAQ
+784 DGLKCEAWDSTRAQ

-821 AGDAMSWCITSEI
+821 AGDSMLWCITSEI
-834 SEATNSYWNWCVPKG
+834 SEATKKYWNWCVPKG

-871 GTTHYGFKCKDWNNT
+871 GTPTHYGLKCKDWNNT

-936 TVEYSTEAAEAAA
+936 TVE
-949 EAARLAAIR
+949 
-958 YVHGAITITGHDLIG
+958 
-973 KMDTQLAKG
+973 
-982 ETLDAIA
+982 
-989 REANVT
+989 
-995 VGQVSVHMSTSA
+995 
-1007 GLGSILS
+1007 
-1014 KLTSKLGDKYETTTI
+1014 
-1029 EFQVKCPTK
+1029 
-1038 EEARKAKG
+1038 
-1046 LIDRSIEEDDHIQDF
+1046 
-1061 KDMGIEITSFKS
+1061 
-1073 ALPTT
+1073 
-1078 INKESVD
+1078 
-1085 FGQGHST
+1085 
-1092 GVASLHHNATEAN
+1092 
-1105 AMIREQEEEAEK
+1105 
-1117 VAKEL
+1117 
-1122 AEAQA
+1122 
-1127 AAATETPAAAAD
+1127 
-1139 AQKIVDVDLEKIG
+1139 
-1152 IINPA
+1152 
-1157 NYTGKQQ
+1157 
-1164 YTIDGLKC
+1164 
-1172 EAWNS
+1172 
-1177 TRAQKWS
+1177 
-1184 YTAETF
+1184 
-1190 PEGNLGSHN
+1190 
-1199 YCRNPAGDA
+1199 
-1208 MSWCITS
+1208 
-1215 EISEATN
+1215 
-1222 SYWNWCVPKGCEP
+1222 
-1235 KGDGTTVSW
+1235 
-1244 CHGVD
+1244 
-1249 YRGDQGTTHYGFKC
+1249 
-1263 KDWNNTKT
+1263 
-1271 KPSKYPDSGLK
+1271 
-1282 GQTCRSA
+1282 
-1289 IQAYGYE
+1289 
-1296 KPWCWVQENEHD
+1296 
-1308 YWWDYCNL
+1308 
-1316 ESVTVE
+1316 

>member
-1 MVAAQDAETTPLV
+1 MVAAQDAETTPLLI
-14 SSKKRDAFSSSAS
+14 SKKRDAFSSSAS

-43 CFAVVVGTIRDS
+43 CFAVVVGTIRDRD
-55 GKGAAP
+55 KAAAP

-109 ITKSMSSDFSFE
+109 ITKSMSADFSFE

-372 DEQTID
+372 DKQTID

-502 AKAKAEAEAAA
+502 AKAEAEAKAA
-513 KAKAE
+513 AE
-518 AEAAAKAKAEAEAAA
+518 A
-533 KAKAEAEA
+533 
-541 AAKAKAE
+541 

-600 TLDAIAREANVT
+600 TLDLIAREANVT

-652 PTKEEARK
+652 PTKKEARK
-660 AKGLIDRSIEEDDHI
+660 AKRLIDRSIEEDDHI

-686 SFKSALPTTIN
+686 SYKSALPTTIN

-725 REQEEEAEKVAKE
+725 REQEEEAEKVAEE
-738 LAEAQAAAATE
+738 LAEEQAAAATE

-784 DGLKCEAWNSTRAQ
+784 DGLKCEAWDSTRAQ

-821 AGDAMSWCITSEI
+821 KGEQMLWCITSEK

-871 GTTHYGFKCKDWNNT
+871 GTPTHYGLKCKDWNNT

-936 TVEYSTEAAEAAA
+936 TVE
-949 EAARLAAIR
+949 
-958 YVHGAITITGHDLIG
+958 
-973 KMDTQLAKG
+973 
-982 ETLDAIA
+982 
-989 REANVT
+989 
-995 VGQVSVHMSTSA
+995 
-1007 GLGSILS
+1007 
-1014 KLTSKLGDKYETTTI
+1014 
-1029 EFQVKCPTK
+1029 
-1038 EEARKAKG
+1038 
-1046 LIDRSIEEDDHIQDF
+1046 
-1061 KDMGIEITSFKS
+1061 
-1073 ALPTT
+1073 
-1078 INKESVD
+1078 
-1085 FGQGHST
+1085 
-1092 GVASLHHNATEAN
+1092 
-1105 AMIREQEEEAEK
+1105 
-1117 VAKEL
+1117 
-1122 AEAQA
+1122 
-1127 AAATETPAAAAD
+1127 
-1139 AQKIVDVDLEKIG
+1139 
-1152 IINPA
+1152 
-1157 NYTGKQQ
+1157 
-1164 YTIDGLKC
+1164 
-1172 EAWNS
+1172 
-1177 TRAQKWS
+1177 
-1184 YTAETF
+1184 
-1190 PEGNLGSHN
+1190 
-1199 YCRNPAGDA
+1199 
-1208 MSWCITS
+1208 
-1215 EISEATN
+1215 
-1222 SYWNWCVPKGCEP
+1222 
-1235 KGDGTTVSW
+1235 
-1244 CHGVD
+1244 
-1249 YRGDQGTTHYGFKC
+1249 
-1263 KDWNNTKT
+1263 
-1271 KPSKYPDSGLK
+1271 
-1282 GQTCRSA
+1282 
-1289 IQAYGYE
+1289 
-1296 KPWCWVQENEHD
+1296 
-1308 YWWDYCNL
+1308 
-1316 ESVTVE
+1316 

>member
-1 MVAAQDAETTPLV
+1 MVAAQDAETTPLLI
-14 SSKKRDAFSSSAS
+14 SKKRDAFSSSAS

-43 CFAVVVGTIRDS
+43 CFAVVVGTIRDRD
-55 GKGAAP
+55 KGAAP

-109 ITKSMSSDFSFE
+109 ITKSMSADFSFE

-372 DEQTID
+372 DKQTID

-502 AKAKAEAEAAA
+502 AKAEAEAKAA
-513 KAKAE
+513 AE
-518 AEAAAKAKAEAEAAA
+518 A
-533 KAKAEAEA
+533 
-541 AAKAKAE
+541 

-600 TLDAIAREANVT
+600 TLDLIAREANVT

-652 PTKEEARK
+652 PTKKEARK
-660 AKGLIDRSIEEDDHI
+660 AKRLIDRSIEEDDHI

-686 SFKSALPTTIN
+686 SYKSALPTTIN

-784 DGLKCEAWNSTRAQ
+784 DGLKCEAWDSTRAQ

-821 AGDAMSWCITSEI
+821 AGDSMLWCITSEI
-834 SEATNSYWNWCVPKG
+834 SEATKKYWNWCVPKG

-871 GTTHYGFKCKDWNNT
+871 GTPTHYGLKCKDWNNT

-936 TVEYSTEAAEAAA
+936 TVE
-949 EAARLAAIR
+949 
-958 YVHGAITITGHDLIG
+958 
-973 KMDTQLAKG
+973 
-982 ETLDAIA
+982 
-989 REANVT
+989 
-995 VGQVSVHMSTSA
+995 
-1007 GLGSILS
+1007 
-1014 KLTSKLGDKYETTTI
+1014 
-1029 EFQVKCPTK
+1029 
-1038 EEARKAKG
+1038 
-1046 LIDRSIEEDDHIQDF
+1046 
-1061 KDMGIEITSFKS
+1061 
-1073 ALPTT
+1073 
-1078 INKESVD
+1078 
-1085 FGQGHST
+1085 
-1092 GVASLHHNATEAN
+1092 
-1105 AMIREQEEEAEK
+1105 
-1117 VAKEL
+1117 
-1122 AEAQA
+1122 
-1127 AAATETPAAAAD
+1127 
-1139 AQKIVDVDLEKIG
+1139 
-1152 IINPA
+1152 
-1157 NYTGKQQ
+1157 
-1164 YTIDGLKC
+1164 
-1172 EAWNS
+1172 
-1177 TRAQKWS
+1177 
-1184 YTAETF
+1184 
-1190 PEGNLGSHN
+1190 
-1199 YCRNPAGDA
+1199 
-1208 MSWCITS
+1208 
-1215 EISEATN
+1215 
-1222 SYWNWCVPKGCEP
+1222 
-1235 KGDGTTVSW
+1235 
-1244 CHGVD
+1244 
-1249 YRGDQGTTHYGFKC
+1249 
-1263 KDWNNTKT
+1263 
-1271 KPSKYPDSGLK
+1271 
-1282 GQTCRSA
+1282 
-1289 IQAYGYE
+1289 
-1296 KPWCWVQENEHD
+1296 
-1308 YWWDYCNL
+1308 
-1316 ESVTVE
+1316 

>member
-1 MVAAQDAETTPLV
+1 MVAAQDAETTPLLI
-14 SSKKRDAFSSSAS
+14 SKKRDAFSSSAS

-43 CFAVVVGTIRDS
+43 CFAVVVGTIRDRD
-55 GKGAAP
+55 KGAAP

-109 ITKSMSSDFSFE
+109 ITKSMSADFSFE

-502 AKAKAEAEAAA
+502 
-513 KAKAE
+513 
-518 AEAAAKAKAEAEAAA
+518 
-533 KAKAEAEA
+533 
-541 AAKAKAE
+541 
-548 AEAAAKAKA
+548 
-557 EAEAAEAAAEAAR
+557 EAAAEAAR

-600 TLDAIAREANVT
+600 TLDLIAREANVT

-652 PTKEEARK
+652 PTKKEARK
-660 AKGLIDRSIEEDDHI
+660 AKRLINRSIEEDDHI

-686 SFKSALPTTIN
+686 SFKSALATTIN

-738 LAEAQAAAATE
+738 LAEEQAAAATE

-784 DGLKCEAWNSTRAQ
+784 DGLKCEAWDSTRAQ

-821 AGDAMSWCITSEI
+821 AGDTMLWCITSEI
-834 SEATNSYWNWCVPKG
+834 SEATKKYWNWCVPKG

-871 GTTHYGFKCKDWNNT
+871 GTPTHYGLKCKDWNNT

-936 TVEYSTEAAEAAA
+936 TVE
-949 EAARLAAIR
+949 
-958 YVHGAITITGHDLIG
+958 
-973 KMDTQLAKG
+973 
-982 ETLDAIA
+982 
-989 REANVT
+989 
-995 VGQVSVHMSTSA
+995 
-1007 GLGSILS
+1007 
-1014 KLTSKLGDKYETTTI
+1014 
-1029 EFQVKCPTK
+1029 
-1038 EEARKAKG
+1038 
-1046 LIDRSIEEDDHIQDF
+1046 
-1061 KDMGIEITSFKS
+1061 
-1073 ALPTT
+1073 
-1078 INKESVD
+1078 
-1085 FGQGHST
+1085 
-1092 GVASLHHNATEAN
+1092 
-1105 AMIREQEEEAEK
+1105 
-1117 VAKEL
+1117 
-1122 AEAQA
+1122 
-1127 AAATETPAAAAD
+1127 
-1139 AQKIVDVDLEKIG
+1139 
-1152 IINPA
+1152 
-1157 NYTGKQQ
+1157 
-1164 YTIDGLKC
+1164 
-1172 EAWNS
+1172 
-1177 TRAQKWS
+1177 
-1184 YTAETF
+1184 
-1190 PEGNLGSHN
+1190 
-1199 YCRNPAGDA
+1199 
-1208 MSWCITS
+1208 
-1215 EISEATN
+1215 
-1222 SYWNWCVPKGCEP
+1222 
-1235 KGDGTTVSW
+1235 
-1244 CHGVD
+1244 
-1249 YRGDQGTTHYGFKC
+1249 
-1263 KDWNNTKT
+1263 
-1271 KPSKYPDSGLK
+1271 
-1282 GQTCRSA
+1282 
-1289 IQAYGYE
+1289 
-1296 KPWCWVQENEHD
+1296 
-1308 YWWDYCNL
+1308 
-1316 ESVTVE
+1316 

>member
-1 MVAAQDAETTPLV
+1 MVAAQDAETTPLLI
-14 SSKKRDAFSSSAS
+14 SKKRDAFSSSAS

-43 CFAVVVGTIRDS
+43 CFAVVVGTIRDRD
-55 GKGAAP
+55 KGAAP

-109 ITKSMSSDFSFE
+109 ITKSMSADFSFE

-307 KEAKMAK
+307 NEAKMAK

-502 AKAKAEAEAAA
+502 AKAEAEAKAA
-513 KAKAE
+513 AE
-518 AEAAAKAKAEAEAAA
+518 A
-533 KAKAEAEA
+533 
-541 AAKAKAE
+541 

-600 TLDAIAREANVT
+600 TLDLIAREANVT

-652 PTKEEARK
+652 PTKKEARK
-660 AKGLIDRSIEEDDHI
+660 AKRLINRSIEEDDHI

-686 SFKSALPTTIN
+686 SYKSALPTTIN

-784 DGLKCEAWNSTRAQ
+784 DGLKCEAWDSTRAQ

-821 AGDAMSWCITSEI
+821 AGDSMLWCITSEI
-834 SEATNSYWNWCVPKG
+834 SEATKKYWNWCVPKG

-871 GTTHYGFKCKDWNNT
+871 GTPTHYGLKCKDWNNT

-936 TVEYSTEAAEAAA
+936 TVE
-949 EAARLAAIR
+949 
-958 YVHGAITITGHDLIG
+958 
-973 KMDTQLAKG
+973 
-982 ETLDAIA
+982 
-989 REANVT
+989 
-995 VGQVSVHMSTSA
+995 
-1007 GLGSILS
+1007 
-1014 KLTSKLGDKYETTTI
+1014 
-1029 EFQVKCPTK
+1029 
-1038 EEARKAKG
+1038 
-1046 LIDRSIEEDDHIQDF
+1046 
-1061 KDMGIEITSFKS
+1061 
-1073 ALPTT
+1073 
-1078 INKESVD
+1078 
-1085 FGQGHST
+1085 
-1092 GVASLHHNATEAN
+1092 
-1105 AMIREQEEEAEK
+1105 
-1117 VAKEL
+1117 
-1122 AEAQA
+1122 
-1127 AAATETPAAAAD
+1127 
-1139 AQKIVDVDLEKIG
+1139 
-1152 IINPA
+1152 
-1157 NYTGKQQ
+1157 
-1164 YTIDGLKC
+1164 
-1172 EAWNS
+1172 
-1177 TRAQKWS
+1177 
-1184 YTAETF
+1184 
-1190 PEGNLGSHN
+1190 
-1199 YCRNPAGDA
+1199 
-1208 MSWCITS
+1208 
-1215 EISEATN
+1215 
-1222 SYWNWCVPKGCEP
+1222 
-1235 KGDGTTVSW
+1235 
-1244 CHGVD
+1244 
-1249 YRGDQGTTHYGFKC
+1249 
-1263 KDWNNTKT
+1263 
-1271 KPSKYPDSGLK
+1271 
-1282 GQTCRSA
+1282 
-1289 IQAYGYE
+1289 
-1296 KPWCWVQENEHD
+1296 
-1308 YWWDYCNL
+1308 
-1316 ESVTVE
+1316 

>member
-1 MVAAQDAETTPLV
+1 MVAAQDAETTPLLI
-14 SSKKRDAFSSSAS
+14 SKKRDAFSSSAS

-43 CFAVVVGTIRDS
+43 CFAVVVGTIRDR

-372 DEQTID
+372 DEQTVD

-487 EAEAAAKAKAEAEAA
+487 EAEAAAKAEAEAKA
-502 AKAKAEAEAAA
+502 AAEA
-513 KAKAE
+513 
-518 AEAAAKAKAEAEAAA
+518 AEAAA

-600 TLDAIAREANVT
+600 TLDLIAREANVT

-652 PTKEEARK
+652 PTKKEARK
-660 AKGLIDRSIEEDDHI
+660 AKRLINRSIEEDDHI
-675 QDFKDMGIEIT
+675 QGFKDMGIEIT

-798 KWSYTAET
+798 KWSYTAEK

-821 AGDAMSWCITSEI
+821 KGEIMSWCITSEI

-871 GTTHYGFKCKDWNNT
+871 GTTRYGFKCKDWNNT

-891 KYPDSGLKGQTC
+891 KYPDSVLKGQTC

-936 TVEYSTEAAEAAA
+936 TVE
-949 EAARLAAIR
+949 
-958 YVHGAITITGHDLIG
+958 
-973 KMDTQLAKG
+973 
-982 ETLDAIA
+982 
-989 REANVT
+989 
-995 VGQVSVHMSTSA
+995 
-1007 GLGSILS
+1007 
-1014 KLTSKLGDKYETTTI
+1014 
-1029 EFQVKCPTK
+1029 
-1038 EEARKAKG
+1038 
-1046 LIDRSIEEDDHIQDF
+1046 
-1061 KDMGIEITSFKS
+1061 
-1073 ALPTT
+1073 
-1078 INKESVD
+1078 
-1085 FGQGHST
+1085 
-1092 GVASLHHNATEAN
+1092 
-1105 AMIREQEEEAEK
+1105 
-1117 VAKEL
+1117 
-1122 AEAQA
+1122 
-1127 AAATETPAAAAD
+1127 
-1139 AQKIVDVDLEKIG
+1139 
-1152 IINPA
+1152 
-1157 NYTGKQQ
+1157 
-1164 YTIDGLKC
+1164 
-1172 EAWNS
+1172 
-1177 TRAQKWS
+1177 
-1184 YTAETF
+1184 
-1190 PEGNLGSHN
+1190 
-1199 YCRNPAGDA
+1199 
-1208 MSWCITS
+1208 
-1215 EISEATN
+1215 
-1222 SYWNWCVPKGCEP
+1222 
-1235 KGDGTTVSW
+1235 
-1244 CHGVD
+1244 
-1249 YRGDQGTTHYGFKC
+1249 
-1263 KDWNNTKT
+1263 
-1271 KPSKYPDSGLK
+1271 
-1282 GQTCRSA
+1282 
-1289 IQAYGYE
+1289 
-1296 KPWCWVQENEHD
+1296 
-1308 YWWDYCNL
+1308 
-1316 ESVTVE
+1316 

>member
-1 MVAAQDAETTPLV
+1 MVAAQDAETTPLLI
-14 SSKKRDAFSSSAS
+14 SKKRDAFSSSAS
-27 WKKKSI
+27 RKKKSI

-43 CFAVVVGTIRDS
+43 CLAVVVGTIRDR
-55 GKGAAP
+55 GIGEAP
-61 FYSILGNTPA
+61 FYSILGNTA

-80 VIALSVAC
+80 GIALSVAC
-88 SPGMRIPFDV
+88 SPGARIPFDV
-98 ENYSGV
+98 KNYYGV

-109 ITKSMSSDFSFE
+109 ITKAMSSDFSFE

-226 CDSACGLKQPSEC
+226 CESACGLTQPGEC

-247 TTFYVSGTL
+247 TTFYVSGAL

-268 EDEDSLKAFI
+268 DHEDSLKAFI

-283 VDERQVSLIVS
+283 VDASQVSLIVS

-314 LGSTGSVTVTYEIM
+314 LGSTALVTVTYEIK

-340 MLTNAD
+340 ALTNAD

-362 YERTSKPSWN
+362 YERTSEPSWN

-418 KAAKAAAEKAA
+418 KAAKEAAEKAA
-429 AEKDAAAKKAAEE
+429 AEKEAAAKKAAEE

-487 EAEAAAKAKAEAEAA
+487 EAEAEVKAKAEAEAAAKAEAEAKAAAEAAEAA

-513 KAKAE
+513 EAK
-518 AEAAAKAKAEAEAAA
+518 
-533 KAKAEAEA
+533 
-541 AAKAKAE
+541 
-548 AEAAAKAKA
+548 
-557 EAEAAEAAAEAAR
+557 AEAAR
-570 LAAIRYVHGAI
+570 LAAIRYAHGAI
-581 TITGHDLI
+581 TITGHDLV
-589 GKMDTQLAKGE
+589 GVMDTPLAKE
-600 TLDAIAREANVT
+600 EALESIAQEANVT
-612 VGQVSVHM
+612 AGQVSVHM
-620 STSAGLGSILSKL
+620 STSAGLGGVLSKL

-652 PTKEEARK
+652 PTKKEAKK
-660 AKGLIDRSIEEDDHI
+660 AKRLINRSIEEDDHI

-686 SFKSALPTTIN
+686 SFKSALATTIN

-712 SLHHNATEANAMI
+712 GLHHNATEANAMI
-725 REQEEEAEKVAKE
+725 REQEEEAEKAAKE
-738 LAEAQAAAATE
+738 LEAAAAAAE

-762 VDLEKIGIINPAN
+762 IDLEKIGIINPAN

-784 DGLKCEAWNSTRAQ
+784 DGLKCEAWDSTRAQ
-798 KWSYTAET
+798 KWSYTAEK

-821 AGDAMSWCITSEI
+821 AGDNMLWCITSEK
-834 SEATNSYWNWCVPKG
+834 SKATNSYWNWCVPKG

-871 GTTHYGFKCKDWNNT
+871 GTTRYGFKCKDWNNT
-886 KTKPS
+886 KTHPS
-891 KYPDSGLKGQTC
+891 KFPDSSLEGQTC

-908 AYGYEKPWCWVQENE
+908 AYGYEKPWCWVQENT
-923 HDYWWDYCNLESV
+923 HNYWWDYCNPESV
-936 TVEYSTEAAEAAA
+936 TV
-949 EAARLAAIR
+949 
-958 YVHGAITITGHDLIG
+958 D
-973 KMDTQLAKG
+973 
-982 ETLDAIA
+982 
-989 REANVT
+989 
-995 VGQVSVHMSTSA
+995 
-1007 GLGSILS
+1007 
-1014 KLTSKLGDKYETTTI
+1014 
-1029 EFQVKCPTK
+1029 
-1038 EEARKAKG
+1038 
-1046 LIDRSIEEDDHIQDF
+1046 
-1061 KDMGIEITSFKS
+1061 
-1073 ALPTT
+1073 
-1078 INKESVD
+1078 
-1085 FGQGHST
+1085 
-1092 GVASLHHNATEAN
+1092 
-1105 AMIREQEEEAEK
+1105 
-1117 VAKEL
+1117 
-1122 AEAQA
+1122 
-1127 AAATETPAAAAD
+1127 
-1139 AQKIVDVDLEKIG
+1139 
-1152 IINPA
+1152 
-1157 NYTGKQQ
+1157 
-1164 YTIDGLKC
+1164 
-1172 EAWNS
+1172 
-1177 TRAQKWS
+1177 
-1184 YTAETF
+1184 
-1190 PEGNLGSHN
+1190 
-1199 YCRNPAGDA
+1199 
-1208 MSWCITS
+1208 
-1215 EISEATN
+1215 
-1222 SYWNWCVPKGCEP
+1222 
-1235 KGDGTTVSW
+1235 
-1244 CHGVD
+1244 
-1249 YRGDQGTTHYGFKC
+1249 
-1263 KDWNNTKT
+1263 
-1271 KPSKYPDSGLK
+1271 
-1282 GQTCRSA
+1282 
-1289 IQAYGYE
+1289 
-1296 KPWCWVQENEHD
+1296 
-1308 YWWDYCNL
+1308 
-1316 ESVTVE
+1316 

>member
-1 MVAAQDAETTPLV
+1 MVAAQDAETTPLLI
-14 SSKKRDAFSSSAS
+14 SKKRDAFSSSAS

-43 CFAVVVGTIRDS
+43 CFAVVVGTIRDR

-80 VIALSVAC
+80 VIALSVVC
-88 SPGMRIPFDV
+88 SPGARIPFDV

-194 SSCTSSFTTDGVT
+194 ISCTSSFTTDGVT

-340 MLTNAD
+340 ALTNAD

-383 ESFEALRTKTEKAKA
+383 ESFEALKTKTEKAKA

-418 KAAKAAAEKAA
+418 KAAKEAAEKAA
-429 AEKDAAAKKAAEE
+429 AEKEAAAKKAAEE

-487 EAEAAAKAKAEAEAA
+487 EAEAA
-502 AKAKAEAEAAA
+502 
-513 KAKAE
+513 
-518 AEAAAKAKAEAEAAA
+518 
-533 KAKAEAEA
+533 
-541 AAKAKAE
+541 
-548 AEAAAKAKA
+548 
-557 EAEAAEAAAEAAR
+557 EAAAEAAR

-589 GKMDTQLAKGE
+589 GKMDTPLAKEE

-652 PTKEEARK
+652 PTMKEAMK
-660 AKGLIDRSIEEDDHI
+660 AKRLINRSIEQDDHI
-675 QDFKDMGIEIT
+675 QEFKDMGIEIT
-686 SFKSALPTTIN
+686 SFKSALATTIN

-712 SLHHNATEANAMI
+712 GLHHNATEANAMI

-738 LAEAQAAAATE
+738 LAAAQAAAATE

-762 VDLEKIGIINPAN
+762 VDLEKIGIINSAN

-784 DGLKCEAWNSTRAQ
+784 DGLKCEAWDSTRAQ
-798 KWSYTAET
+798 KWSYTAEE

-821 AGDAMSWCITSEI
+821 KGEQMLWCITSEK

-871 GTTHYGFKCKDWNNT
+871 GTTRYGFKCKDWNNT

-891 KYPDSGLKGQTC
+891 KFPDSGLEGQTC

-908 AYGYEKPWCWVQENE
+908 AYGYEKPWCWVQEND

-936 TVEYSTEAAEAAA
+936 TVE
-949 EAARLAAIR
+949 
-958 YVHGAITITGHDLIG
+958 
-973 KMDTQLAKG
+973 
-982 ETLDAIA
+982 
-989 REANVT
+989 
-995 VGQVSVHMSTSA
+995 
-1007 GLGSILS
+1007 
-1014 KLTSKLGDKYETTTI
+1014 
-1029 EFQVKCPTK
+1029 
-1038 EEARKAKG
+1038 
-1046 LIDRSIEEDDHIQDF
+1046 
-1061 KDMGIEITSFKS
+1061 
-1073 ALPTT
+1073 
-1078 INKESVD
+1078 
-1085 FGQGHST
+1085 
-1092 GVASLHHNATEAN
+1092 
-1105 AMIREQEEEAEK
+1105 
-1117 VAKEL
+1117 
-1122 AEAQA
+1122 
-1127 AAATETPAAAAD
+1127 
-1139 AQKIVDVDLEKIG
+1139 
-1152 IINPA
+1152 
-1157 NYTGKQQ
+1157 
-1164 YTIDGLKC
+1164 
-1172 EAWNS
+1172 
-1177 TRAQKWS
+1177 
-1184 YTAETF
+1184 
-1190 PEGNLGSHN
+1190 
-1199 YCRNPAGDA
+1199 
-1208 MSWCITS
+1208 
-1215 EISEATN
+1215 
-1222 SYWNWCVPKGCEP
+1222 
-1235 KGDGTTVSW
+1235 
-1244 CHGVD
+1244 
-1249 YRGDQGTTHYGFKC
+1249 
-1263 KDWNNTKT
+1263 
-1271 KPSKYPDSGLK
+1271 
-1282 GQTCRSA
+1282 
-1289 IQAYGYE
+1289 
-1296 KPWCWVQENEHD
+1296 
-1308 YWWDYCNL
+1308 
-1316 ESVTVE
+1316 